1 MNKWKLVPT
10 ELTAENG
17 MEAALIGEFH
27 VPFPELDEHG
37 NEHIRKVNVPWTVI
51 KKIHKAMIAAVP
63 TPTALAPAPVGFR
76 FKNKDE
82 QDDDWS
88 WLPIRFLERNKSDDR
103 VFELLYTTLAPEDD
117 YVGML
122 EETNA
127 ALKQERDEL
136 LAALEQLERV
146 SGQAIMR
153 DYPDRAEARALLAK
167 YKEKE

>member
-27 VPFPELDEHG
+27 VPFPELDENG
-37 NEHIRKVNVPWTVI
+37 KEHIRKVNVPWTVI

-63 TPTALAPAPVGFR
+63 P
-76 FKNKDE
+76 
-82 QDDDWS
+82 
-88 WLPIRFLERNKSDDR
+88 
-103 VFELLYTTLAPEDD
+103 LAPEDD

-127 ALKQERDEL
+127 TLKNEVEL
-136 LAALEQLERV
+136 LKEALRPFAAYADHYPMKRTYGNRPATGEWHCVESGGLERAQIDV
-146 SGQAIMR
+146 EDFHRA
-153 DYPDRAEARALLAK
+153 AEAI
-167 YKEKE
+167 KEQS